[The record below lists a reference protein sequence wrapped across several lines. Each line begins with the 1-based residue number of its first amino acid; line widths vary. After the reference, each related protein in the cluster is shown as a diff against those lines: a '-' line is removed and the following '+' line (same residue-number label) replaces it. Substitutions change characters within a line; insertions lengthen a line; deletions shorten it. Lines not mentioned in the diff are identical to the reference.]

1 MKKLE
6 AHEVPLSK
14 VFSSDYE
21 FAIPDYQ
28 RPYTWG
34 TEQATQLLD
43 DLYDAVDP
51 NLDEPYF
58 LGSVVLV
65 KDPNVPLAEVI
76 DGQQR
81 LTTLTI
87 LLSVLRELSD
97 DEKDRDNLDK
107 LIWEPGDTI
116 QDLASRPRIR
126 LRRRDEDFFR
136 KHVQDRGGLDVL
148 EAGSA
153 PANDAQKRIADNVKE
168 LRRLLDQKSPQ
179 ERLALAKTIVQR
191 TFLVI
196 VSTPDLASA
205 YRIFS
210 VMNSRGV
217 ELSPA
222 DIFKSKV
229 VGALPDVLKEKYAGK
244 WEDLEVDL
252 GRDGFVD
259 LFSHIRMVYMKI
271 RARKELLQEFES
283 SVLSGFLPDRPT
295 AFVDEVLEP
304 YGQAYRDVL
313 ASDYQ
318 SVDNPV
324 KINRWLRRLHRLDNF
339 DWQPPALWAFT
350 NHRFDT
356 VWLEEFLRKLDR
368 LGASML
374 LRRWNTH
381 QRGQRIS
388 QLLRE
393 LDEDKGLDSP
403 ALDLTPE
410 ERTEVIDRL
419 GGDIYNQW
427 IVRKYVLIRLD
438 ELLSDPQ
445 AFRHEPKIVTVE
457 HVLPQNPRFDSEWV
471 RLFTPDE
478 RVRWTHRLANLVLLS
493 RNKNS
498 EAKNYDFAT
507 KKTKYFTAKSVSNFP
522 LTTQVLATESW
533 TPEVLDQRQQ
543 DLINILGEAWDLTR

>member
-34 TEQATQLLD
+34 NEQATQLLD
-43 DLYDAVDP
+43 DLYDAIDRNP
-51 NLDEPYF
+51 DEPYF

-65 KDPNVPLAEVI
+65 KDPNVPQAEVI

-87 LLSVLRELSD
+87 LLAVLRELSD

-116 QDLASRPRIR
+116 QDLASQPRIR

-136 KHVQDRGGLDVL
+136 KHVQDRGGLAVL
-148 EAGSA
+148 EDGVA
-153 PANDAQKRIADNVKE
+153 PANDAQTRIADNVKE

-196 VSTPDLASA
+196 VSTPDLTSA

-210 VMNSRGV
+210 VMNSRGM

-229 VGALPDVLKEKYAGK
+229 VGALPDDLKEKYAGK
-244 WEDLEVDL
+244 WEDLEIDL
-252 GRDGFVD
+252 GRDAFAD

-295 AFVDEVLEP
+295 AFVDKVLEP
-304 YGQAYRDVL
+304 YGQAYRDLL

-318 SVDNPV
+318 SVDNPEE
-324 KINRWLRRLHRLDNF
+324 INRSLRRLHRLDDF

-350 NHRFDT
+350 NYRFDT
-356 VWLEEFLRKLDR
+356 EWLEEFLRRLDR

-374 LRRWNTH
+374 LRRFNTH
-381 QRGQRIS
+381 QRGQRIG

-393 LDEDKGLDSP
+393 LDEGMGLKAP
-403 ALDLTPE
+403 ALDLTSDE
-410 ERTEVIDRL
+410 CTEVINRL
-419 GGDIYNQW
+419 GGEIYNQW

-445 AFRHEPKIVTVE
+445 TFRHEPKIVTVE
-457 HVLPQNPRFDSEWV
+457 HVLPQNPSHDSEWI
-471 RLFTPDE
+471 RLFTQDQ
-478 RVRWTHRLANLVLLS
+478 RIFWTHRLANLVLLS

-507 KKTKYFTAKSVSNFP
+507 KKAKYFTPKSVSNFP

>member
-1 MKKLE
+1 MSLR
-6 AHEVPLSK
+6 LGNC
-14 VFSSDYE
+14 
-21 FAIPDYQ
+21 
-28 RPYTWG
+28 RTWRVQG
-34 TEQATQLLD
+34 PATQLLD
-43 DLYDAVDP
+43 DLYDAVDRNP
-51 NLDEPYF
+51 DEPYF

-65 KDPNVPLAEVI
+65 KDANVPQAEVI

-97 DEKDRDNLDK
+97 DEKDYLDK
-107 LIWEPGDTI
+107 LIWEPGDPI

-136 KHVQDRGGLDVL
+136 KHVQDRGGLAVL
-148 EAGSA
+148 EAGVA
-153 PANDAQKRIADNVKE
+153 PANDAQERIAENVKA
-168 LRRLLDQKSPQ
+168 LRKILDQKSPQ

-196 VSTPDLASA
+196 VSTPDLDSA

-229 VGALPDVLKEKYAGK
+229 VGALPEDLKEKYAGK

-252 GRDGFVD
+252 GRDAFGD
-259 LFSHIRMVYMKI
+259 LFSHIRMVYMKV
-271 RARKELLQEFES
+271 RARKELLHEFEA
-283 SVLSGFLPDRPT
+283 SVLSAFLPNRPA
-295 AFVDEVLEP
+295 AFVDDVLEP

-318 SVDNPV
+318 SVDNPEE
-324 KINRWLRRLHRLDNF
+324 INRWLRRLHRLDDF

-356 VWLEEFLRKLDR
+356 EWLQEFLRRLDR

-374 LRRWNTH
+374 LRRFNTH
-381 QRGQRIS
+381 QRGQRIG

-393 LDEDKGLDSP
+393 LDDGMGLDAP
-403 ALDLTPE
+403 ALDLTRDE
-410 ERTEVIDRL
+410 CADVIARL
-419 GGDIYNQW
+419 SGEIYNQW

-445 AFRHEPKIVTVE
+445 TFRHEPRIITVE
-457 HVLPQNPRFDSEWV
+457 HVLPQTPKSDSEWA
-471 RLFTPDE
+471 RLFTPQQ
-478 RVRWTHRLANLVLLS
+478 RLFWTHRLANLVLLS
-493 RNKNS
+493 RTKNS
-498 EAKNYDFAT
+498 QAKNYDFAM
-507 KKTKYFTAKSVSNFP
+507 KKAKYFTRSRCRTS
-522 LTTQVLATESW
+522 
-533 TPEVLDQRQQ
+533 R
-543 DLINILGEAWDLTR
+543 

>member
-43 DLYDAVDP
+43 DLYDAVDRNP
-51 NLDEPYF
+51 DEPYF

-65 KDPNVPLAEVI
+65 KDANAPQAEVI

-87 LLSVLRELSD
+87 LLSVLRELSE
-97 DEKDRDNLDK
+97 DEKDYLDK
-107 LIWEPGDTI
+107 LIWEPGDPI

-126 LRRRDEDFFR
+126 LRHRDEDFFR
-136 KHVQDRGGLDVL
+136 KHVQDRGGLAVL
-148 EAGSA
+148 EAGVA
-153 PANDAQKRIADNVKE
+153 PANDAQERIAENVKA
-168 LRRLLDQKSPQ
+168 LRRLLGQKSPG

-196 VSTPDLASA
+196 VSTSDLASA

-217 ELSPA
+217 ELSSA

-229 VGALPDVLKEKYAGK
+229 VGALPDDLKEKYAGK

-252 GRDGFVD
+252 GRDAFAD

-271 RARKELLQEFES
+271 RPRKELLQEFEA
-283 SVLSGFLPDRPT
+283 SVLSAFLPDRPT
-295 AFVDEVLEP
+295 EFVDKVLEP
-304 YGQAYRDVL
+304 YGQAYRDML

-318 SVDNPV
+318 SVDDPGE
-324 KINRWLRRLHRLDNF
+324 INRWLRRLHRLDDF

-350 NHRFDT
+350 NHRFDAE
-356 VWLEEFLRKLDR
+356 WLQEFLRRLDR

-374 LRRWNTH
+374 LRRFNAH
-381 QRGQRIS
+381 QRGQRIG

-393 LDEDKGLDSP
+393 LDEGMGLASP
-403 ALDLTPE
+403 ALDLTMDE
-410 ERTEVIDRL
+410 CAEVVDRL
-419 GGDIYNQW
+419 GGEIYNQW
-427 IVRKYVLIRLD
+427 IVRKYVLVRLD

-445 AFRHEPKIVTVE
+445 SFRHETKIVTVE
-457 HVLPQNPRFDSEWV
+457 HVLPQNPRPDSEWM
-471 RLFTPDE
+471 RLFTQQQ
-478 RVRWTHRLANLVLLS
+478 RTLWTHRLANLVLLS
-493 RNKNS
+493 RTKNAK
-498 EAKNYDFAT
+498 AKNYDFAT
-507 KKTKYFTAKSVSNFP
+507 KKEKYFTTNSVSSFP

-533 TPEVLDQRQQ
+533 TPDVLEQRQK
-543 DLINILGEAWDLTR
+543 DLVAVLSEAWDLTD